1 LTVRPHRTVLMQMQ
15 FDDLKY
21 ALRSPFLDRGKPD
34 DTILLIG
41 MGRSGTTWI
50 ADIINHD
57 RSCRVLFEPFFPAL
71 VPEARGFEY
80 IQYMRPTDDDPALAA
95 AAVRILAGRTRS
107 RWVDRDNPGLF
118 YRRRIIKDI
127 RCNLMAG
134 WLHAIFPRMPIVLVI
149 RHPLQVAASWKKL
162 GWGTEALGRR
172 SDFAIITSQH
182 RLLEDFPAIG
192 TIAGQIN
199 PDEFVDNVIFLW
211 GVFHLVP
218 FRHLRQS
225 EFHCLFY
232 EYLLTRPEEECEK
245 LFTYLGKPYSWN
257 EVRDAVARQSS
268 TNFHERDLIVDK
280 KSLLEGWK
288 EEFSAAEINRA
299 YEILALFGLD
309 SMYGADGMPSEQAGL
324 R

>member
-1 LTVRPHRTVLMQMQ
+1 MPMQMQ
-15 FDDLKY
+15 FDAFKY
-21 ALRSPFLDRGKPD
+21 ALRSPFLDRGGPD
-34 DTILLIG
+34 DSILVIG
-41 MGRSGTTWI
+41 MGRSGTTWA

-95 AAVRILAGRTRS
+95 AAARILAGRTRS

-134 WLHAIFPRMPIVLVI
+134 WLHAVAPRVPIVLVI
-149 RHPLQVAASWKKL
+149 RHPLQVAASWRRL
-162 GWGTEALGRR
+162 EWGREALGQR

-182 RLLEDFPAIG
+182 RLLEDFPVIG

-199 PDEFVDNVIFLW
+199 PDDFIDNVMFLW

-218 FRHLRQS
+218 FRQLRQDA
-225 EFHCLFY
+225 FHCLFY
-232 EYLLTRPEEECEK
+232 EHLLTRPEDECAK
-245 LFTYLGKPYSWN
+245 LFTSLGKPYA
-257 EVRDAVARQSS
+257 RDQIREALGREST
-268 TNFHERDLIVDK
+268 TNFRNRDLHVDK

-309 SMYGADGMPSEQAGL
+309 GMYRADGMPAISWRLQIQ
-324 R
+324 